1 MNTPPKSDPATLEP
15 KSEGQPTLANSTSTE
30 ATAKRSRKSRR
41 NKLLC
46 ALVAALILIVVVVA
60 VVPAVILTRHKK
72 SNTNISSSPSAS
84 PSPSGSSGDNGNSTS
99 GDGGDGSDDSNY
111 DPSITS
117 GKTGSLIKM
126 DNGAIFTYKNDF
138 GGEWSEDPKKPF
150 QGGGRAQAWSPSIGR
165 NETWTW
171 GKDIIRG
178 VNLG

>member
-1 MNTPPKSDPATLEP
+1 M
-15 KSEGQPTLANSTSTE
+15 
-30 ATAKRSRKSRR
+30 
-41 NKLLC
+41 
-46 ALVAALILIVVVVA
+46 AALILIVVVVA

-84 PSPSGSSGDNGNSTS
+84 PSPSSSGDNGNSTS
-99 GDGGDGSDDSNY
+99 DDGGDGSDDSNY